1 MSSFPPFS
9 AINFH
14 IKRQPCCD
22 KDSRCG
28 IEFVSVYCNN
38 LLWKLHLLILLSAFT
53 QNFILTGCS
62 CEAADTYHLYRWHH
76 NGAKLHCLFISL
88 THTRSHSLPKRLCYI
103 TSIVSFRLPFHNS
116 DDSGLPVRVAYTQYI
131 HTIYSVM
138 RDVYIY
144 IMRVTIFNLWVDST
158 WSLLE
163 LVDTKLERRWYRGV
177 CVYVQSRNEEHPEFT
192 QILSSFL
199 AHPVHAQ
206 ASYREWGIQ
215 NTNHHKYCVK

>member
-1 MSSFPPFS
+1 MKQPIHHRASAFRAFCRLTTHSKYIMFIYSFTYISDPCHHSPPPPPLS

-28 IEFVSVYCNN
+28 IEFVSVYSNN

-88 THTRSHSLPKRLCYI
+88 NT
-103 TSIVSFRLPFHNS
+103 
-116 DDSGLPVRVAYTQYI
+116 
-131 HTIYSVM
+131 
-138 RDVYIY
+138 
-144 IMRVTIFNLWVDST
+144 
-158 WSLLE
+158 
-163 LVDTKLERRWYRGV
+163 
-177 CVYVQSRNEEHPEFT
+177 
-192 QILSSFL
+192 L
-199 AHPVHAQ
+199 AHTLFQNAFAISQ
-206 ASYREWGIQ
+206 A
-215 NTNHHKYCVK
+215 